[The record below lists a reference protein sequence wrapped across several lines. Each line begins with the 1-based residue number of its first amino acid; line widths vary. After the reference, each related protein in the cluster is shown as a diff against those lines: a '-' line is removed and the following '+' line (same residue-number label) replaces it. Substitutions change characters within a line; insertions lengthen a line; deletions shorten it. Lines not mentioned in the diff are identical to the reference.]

1 MNIYYHGFEFICRCL
16 APYYDEKD
24 LADIHRRLTQDNI
37 PLEWIIDIANDHFV
51 TPGVWAGLKS
61 KGLETLLED
70 EPYEYLHTLHALN
83 RDRNIHLRGQLIEA
97 VRALNHVGIK
107 PLLFKGS
114 GQLLQPIHD
123 DIGSRI
129 MSDLDILIPLQQIPD
144 AMDAL
149 MDKGYRKAD
158 VNFNTQKRHHCTPLV
173 RSGDYG
179 PIELHRRALHNEVS
193 HVLPTQKIWEDAGS
207 HNIDGAHFYV
217 PSPTHSILIC
227 VFHCQVFNRRYD
239 PRIFDPRAL
248 QDLAAIA
255 RQHPR
260 KINWSIIRRIV
271 KDQGYKY
278 LAESLLLSAHRLMGL
293 PFPSEMMPGPSSRL
307 LYSIKLG
314 EMSQPVIEC
323 LSRYVFKFSV
333 HQIYQRYKC
342 SRRWLPLTA
351 YRMRYL
357 LSCLKR
363 GFDY

>member
-24 LADIHRRLTQDNI
+24 LADIRRRLTKDDI

-51 TPGVWAGLKS
+51 TPGVWEGLKS

-97 VRALNHVGIK
+97 VRALNRIGIK

-114 GQLLQPIHD
+114 GQLLQPVHD

-129 MSDLDILIPLQQIPD
+129 MSDLDMLTPLEQIPD
-144 AMDAL
+144 AMNAL
-149 MDKGYRKAD
+149 MDIGYREAD
-158 VNFNTQKRHHCTPLV
+158 IDYDTQKLHHCTPLI

-179 PIELHRRALHNEVS
+179 PIELHRRALHNEIS
-193 HVLPTQKIWEDAGS
+193 HVLPTRKIWEDARS
-207 HNIDGAHFYV
+207 DIIDGLYFYL

-227 VFHCQVFNRRYD
+227 MFHSQQFYRYD
-239 PRIFDPRAL
+239 PRQFNLRAL

-255 RQHPR
+255 RQYP
-260 KINWSIIRRIV
+260 KDIDWSMICRIM
-271 KDQGYKY
+271 KAHGFNY
-278 LAESLLLSAHRLMGL
+278 LAGSLLLAAHRLMGMPL
-293 PFPSEMMPGPSSRL
+293 PKNMMPGPSSRL
-307 LYSIKLG
+307 LYMASVSATNRPIA
-314 EMSQPVIEC
+314 ER
-323 LSRYVFKFSV
+323 LSRHAIKFSA
-333 HQIYQRYKC
+333 HLICRHYDC

-357 LSCLKR
+357 LSYYLKR
-363 GFDY
+363 SLGY